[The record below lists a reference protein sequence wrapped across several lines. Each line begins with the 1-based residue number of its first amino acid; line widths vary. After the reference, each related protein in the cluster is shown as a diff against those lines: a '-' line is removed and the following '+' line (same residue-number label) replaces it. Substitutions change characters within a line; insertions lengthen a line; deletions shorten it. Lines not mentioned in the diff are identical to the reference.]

1 MYSFT
6 KARSGFPFQN
16 NWKNIVDVPYLSSR
30 IVRRVQNEHLSIW
43 SNGSISKKRNKMCDK
58 GKCAVQRREG
68 AYNGIA
74 QNLKYEIACL
84 FDRESYSSFNHF
96 SNRTDRLYEGR
107 IDG

>member
-1 MYSFT
+1 MSILVFGVMALY
-6 KARSGFPFQN
+6 QN
-16 NWKNIVDVPYLSSR
+16 KGI
-30 IVRRVQNEHLSIW
+30 
-43 SNGSISKKRNKMCDK
+43 KMCDK

-84 FDRESYSSFNHF
+84 FDRETCSSFNHF